1 MMFMSGH
8 SKWSTIKRKKGAID
22 AERGKVFA
30 KLAKEIYVAAKGG
43 DPDPVN
49 NAALRMVIEK
59 AKAENMPK
67 SNIQNAIDKAKQK
80 GNGENY
86 ESVRYEGYGPQG
98 IAIMIDCLTDNRNR
112 TASFVRSTLTKRGG
126 NLGTDGSVS
135 YLFKRKGLLILDK
148 KYDENKLMEDVLELD
163 IEDFVSNDDGYE
175 IVTDPN
181 CFLTVKDGLEKLG
194 YNEFVMSEVT
204 YIPDNYITL
213 DEEVTDRVLSL
224 IEALEDIDDVQA
236 VYHNLDI

>member
-1 MMFMSGH
+1 MSGH
-8 SKWSTIKRKKGAID
+8 SKWSTIKRKKGAAD

-43 DPDPVN
+43 DADPTN

-67 SNIQNAIDKAKQK
+67 SNIQNAIDKASKS
-80 GNGENY
+80 GSGENY
-86 ESVRYEGYGPQG
+86 EQVRYEGYGPSG
-98 IAIMIDCLTDNRNR
+98 VAIMIDCLTDNRNR

-135 YLFKRKGLLILDK
+135 YLFKRKGVLILDK
-148 KYDENKLMEDVLELD
+148 SYDEEKLMNDSLELD
-163 IEDFVSNDDGYE
+163 IEDFVTNEEGYE
-175 IVTDPN
+175 ITTEPN
-181 CFLTVKDGLEKLG
+181 NFLNVKEELEKLG
-194 YNEFVMSEVT
+194 YDNYIMSEVT
-204 YIPDNYITL
+204 YIPDNYMET
-213 DEEVTDRVLSL
+213 DEETKEKVLLL
-224 IEALEDIDDVQA
+224 IESLEDIEDVQA

>member
-1 MMFMSGH
+1 MFMSGH

-22 AERGKVFA
+22 AVRGKVFA
-30 KLAKEIYVAAKGG
+30 KLAKEIYVAAKSG
-43 DPDPVN
+43 DSDPAN

-80 GNGENY
+80 GSGENY

-112 TASFVRSTLTKRGG
+112 TASFVRSALTKRGG

-135 YLFKRKGLLILDK
+135 YLFKRKGELILDK
-148 KYDENKLMEDVLELD
+148 KYDEDKLMEDVLNFN
-163 IEDFVSNDDGYE
+163 IEDFVVNDDSYE
-175 IVTDPN
+175 IITEPN
-181 CFLTVKDGLEKLG
+181 EFLGVKDGLVNMG
-194 YNEFVMSEVT
+194 YDEFIASEVT
-204 YIPDNYITL
+204 YTSDNYIKL
-213 DEEVTDRVLSL
+213 DDEATEKVMSL
-224 IEALEDIDDVQA
+224 IESLEDLDDVQA
-236 VYHNLDI
+236 VYHNLEM

>member
-1 MMFMSGH
+1 MSGH

-22 AERGKVFA
+22 AERGKIFA
-30 KLAKEIYVAAKGG
+30 KLAKEIYVAAKSG

-49 NAALRMVIEK
+49 NASLRMVIEK

-67 SNIQNAIDKAKQK
+67 SNIENAINKAKNA
-80 GNGENY
+80 GSGENY
-86 ESVRYEGYGPQG
+86 ESIRYEGYGPSG

-135 YLFKRKGLLILDK
+135 YLFKRKGIIILDK

-163 IEDFVSNDDGYE
+163 INDFVVNDDNYE
-175 IVTDPN
+175 ITTDPN
-181 CFLTVKDGLEKLG
+181 QFLAVKDALVSLG
-194 YNEFVMSEVT
+194 YDEFVMSEVT
-204 YIPDNYITL
+204 YVPDNYMSL
-213 DEEVTDRVLSL
+213 DEEATEKALSL
-224 IEALEDIDDVQA
+224 IESLEDIDDVQA
-236 VYHNLDI
+236 VYHNLDV

>member
-1 MMFMSGH
+1 MSGH

-30 KLAKEIYVAAKGG
+30 KLAKEIYVAAKSG

-49 NAALRMVIEK
+49 NASLRMVIEK

-86 ESVRYEGYGPQG
+86 ESVRYEGYGPSG

-135 YLFKRKGLLILDK
+135 YLFKRKGLIILDK
-148 KYDENKLMEDVLELD
+148 KYEEDKLMEDALELE
-163 IEDFVSNDDGYE
+163 IEDITTTDEGYE
-175 IVTDPN
+175 ITTEPN
-181 CFLTVKDGLEKLG
+181 NFLGVKDNLIEKG
-194 YNEFVMSEVT
+194 YDEFILSEVT
-204 YIPDNYITL
+204 YIPDNYL
-213 DEEVTDRVLSL
+213 NVDEETKEKALSL
-224 IEALEDIDDVQA
+224 IESLEDIDDVQS

>member
-1 MMFMSGH
+1 MSGH

-22 AERGKVFA
+22 ALRGKVFA
-30 KLAKEIYVAAKGG
+30 KLAKEIYVAAMSGEA
-43 DPDPVN
+43 DPVN
-49 NAALRMVIEK
+49 NASLRMVIEK

-86 ESVRYEGYGPQG
+86 ESVLYEGYGPNG

-148 KYDENKLMEDVLELD
+148 KYDENKLMEDVLDLSID
-163 IEDFVSNDDGYE
+163 DFESSDDGYV
-175 IVTDPN
+175 ITTDPSE
-181 CFLTVKDGLEKLG
+181 FLNVKDGLEKLG
-194 YNEFVMSEVT
+194 YDEFLESLVT
-204 YIPDNYITL
+204 YIPDNYIGL
-213 DEEVTDRVLSL
+213 DDEGRDKVMSL
-224 IEALEDIDDVQA
+224 IESLEDIDDVQA
-236 VYHNLDI
+236 VYHNLEI

>member
-1 MMFMSGH
+1 MSGH

-30 KLAKEIYVAAKGG
+30 KLAKEIYVAAKSG

-49 NAALRMVIEK
+49 NASLRMVIEK

-86 ESVRYEGYGPQG
+86 ESVLYEGYGPNG

-112 TASFVRSTLTKRGG
+112 TASFVRSTLAKRGG

-148 KYDENKLMEDVLELD
+148 KYDENKVMEDVLELA
-163 IEDFVSNDDGYE
+163 IEDFESNDDGYV
-175 IVTDPN
+175 ITTDPSE
-181 CFLTVKDGLEKLG
+181 FLNVKDGLEKLG
-194 YNEFVMSEVT
+194 YDEFLESLVT
-204 YIPDNYITL
+204 YIPDNYISL
-213 DEEVTDRVLSL
+213 DDEGVEKVMSL
-224 IEALEDIDDVQA
+224 IESLEDIDDVQA
-236 VYHNLDI
+236 VYHNLEI

>member
-1 MMFMSGH
+1 MSGH

-22 AERGKVFA
+22 AERGKTFA

-43 DPDPVN
+43 DPDPNN

-86 ESVRYEGYGPQG
+86 ESVRYEGYGPSG

-163 IEDFVSNDDGYE
+163 IEDFATNEDGYE
-175 IVTDPN
+175 ITTEPN
-181 CFLTVKDGLEKLG
+181 NFLSVKDGLINLG
-194 YNEFVMSEVT
+194 YDEFIISEVT
-204 YIPDNYITL
+204 YIPDNYMNL
-213 DEEVTDRVLSL
+213 DEETTEKALSL
-224 IEALEDIDDVQA
+224 IESLEDIDDVQA
-236 VYHNLDI
+236 VYHNLDV